1 MKYAFIPETGLING
15 WLTDEQAIGRTDWT
29 EIPPISVPPGKTN
42 RWTGTEWEVVDIPAD
57 PWEIWQA
64 KLDGTIT
71 DPVSGVRLK
80 ADEHSKSRFTEGLV
94 LLGAGFTAWVGE
106 FGGEAPADE
115 PQARDL
121 DEIRAKAVLGGARVR
136 GKPALCPD
144 RAQNALA

>member
-94 LLGAGFTAWVGE
+94 LLGAGFTAGYITADTPFPIWDADGVSHATTAQEAQGILIRYGLAWAAMWQE
-106 FGGEAPADE
+106 FAP
-115 PQARDL
+115 
-121 DEIRAKAVLGGARVR
+121 
-136 GKPALCPD
+136 
-144 RAQNALA
+144 